1 MNLTLIFHQ
10 KEHSQPH
17 SSVILNPMNSPTHY
31 HSIIQDGEICVG
43 IFLITLYLTSN
54 LFLELFLFLYYLS
67 TSLCLSHSISLSFT
81 CTCVHGC
88 LCAYIQTE

>member
-67 TSLCLSHSISLSFT
+67 TSLCLSHSISLF
-81 CTCVHGC
+81 HMHM
-88 LCAYIQTE
+88 CAWMFVCIHTN